1 MEHVFKL
8 KKRKGL
14 TLIELLL
21 STTIAVIISG
31 SIVGMIYFFSH
42 TMNSLT
48 EEMMVLH
55 EVEQAADKV
64 YFDMVRTSKKDPL
77 NTIYHPLEISGDTE
91 IQYQLL
97 TPDPLTG
104 QIASVEDGTSY
115 WGDGNVVGRWIR
127 IRLDGNSDLV
137 REIWSGEPA
146 KSALLVKE
154 ILVHDAT
161 FLVKGLDTTG
171 KYEKDY
177 LPRVIHFEIGSNNVD
192 FKKVFQVKL
201 RGP

>member
-1 MEHVFKL
+1 MRYKFRLGE
-8 KKRKGL
+8 RTGL
-14 TLIELLL
+14 TLVELLL
-21 STTIAVIISG
+21 SATIAVIISG
-31 SIVGMIYFFSH
+31 SIVGMVYFFSH

-48 EEMMVLH
+48 EEMIVLH

-77 NTIYHPLEISGDTE
+77 NTIYHPLEITGDTD
-91 IQYQLL
+91 IRYQLL
-97 TPDPLTG
+97 TPDPVTG

-115 WGDGNVVGRWIR
+115 WGDGNVLGRWIR
-127 IRLDGNSDLV
+127 ITLDISGNLV
-137 REIWSGEPA
+137 REIWSGEPE
-146 KSALLVKE
+146 KSVLLGRE
-154 ILVHDAT
+154 ILVHNAT

-177 LPRVIHFEIGSNNVD
+177 LPRVIHFEIGSNDVD